1 MATVTEPI
9 MTDATGQSIDSKLN
23 SLLGKMDNLAA
34 AFQPNASG
42 IVYSNATSGL
52 TGDDV
57 QEAIDEMAAD
67 VSEIKQ
73 SLSDIG
79 TFYTYS
85 WTANSSSAYGAQLT
99 QKITLPKGN
108 YILFGVSPVLSVTEC
123 AIALTSNNTI
133 NAPFTLNNVRT
144 RTLLGYT
151 FQVTQDNTDVWIM
164 AGGSLSVTY
173 TNISDASG
181 RIIRVG

>member
-1 MATVTEPI
+1 MADDI
-9 MTDATGQSIDSKLN
+9 RIKDLQSTASYMESDDYLPIDSLA
-23 SLLGKMDNLAA
+23 LGNRKIPFTGLMDSEDDRLPTTDKTLRGA
-34 AFQPNASG
+34 
-42 IVYSNATSGL
+42 ITEHE
-52 TGDDV
+52 GD
-57 QEAIDEMAAD
+57 I
-67 VSEIKQ
+67 SEIKQ
-73 SLSDIG
+73 SLSLLG

-123 AIALTSNNTI
+123 AIALTSNNSI
-133 NAPFTLNNVRT
+133 NVPFTLNNVKT
-144 RTLLGYT
+144 RTLIGYT

-164 AGGSLSVTY
+164 AGGSISVSY
-173 TNISDASG
+173 TGISDASG